1 MVMKKIFIMP
11 TAFIILSA
19 CSSGNDVSVSSEQ
32 PIETIAS
39 TITLEITTTTSTTT
53 TTHPPITRPTLP
65 PEPGEPPM
73 NGYQEN
79 VYLQMLRDNT
89 PYWYYSYTNENLV
102 GLALAICDELDAGT
116 PVDKQL
122 VNLLVMIQNVDP
134 ELGETAGLFMRYV
147 VRYVCPEH
155 YVQIENLNS

>member
-1 MVMKKIFIMP
+1 
-11 TAFIILSA
+11 
-19 CSSGNDVSVSSEQ
+19 
-32 PIETIAS
+32 
-39 TITLEITTTTSTTT
+39 
-53 TTHPPITRPTLP
+53 
-65 PEPGEPPM
+65 M